1 MTKGIRK
8 QILGILVSG
17 LAFILRERLLAVGK
31 IVLPRLPYGKAVAVA
46 SLLLEKFPTNKETKR
61 YYDSARPR
69 WMRDFS
75 FRINPYCP
83 VSKLFALTG
92 LLQPE
97 MTKELLAT
105 HDQGLLVDIG
115 ANFGYFSV
123 LWMSKNRTE
132 VLAIE
137 PLRQNYELLTI
148 NLHRF
153 EHRAKSMMCCLGE
166 RRGYVKMTY
175 DPQYPMLSKVIVDLE
190 DGQDVEMRTLADV
203 LKENTISKIAVL
215 KCDAEGYDVRILSSS
230 GQVFTTR
237 LVHRVFFESET
248 WDGRTDPGL
257 EDFRQLLLA
266 SGYRQLSGKGDM
278 CYFLTES

>member
-1 MTKGIRK
+1 
-8 QILGILVSG
+8 LVSG

-115 ANFGYFSV
+115 ANSLDVEESDRGAS
-123 LWMSKNRTE
+123 
-132 VLAIE
+132 
-137 PLRQNYELLTI
+137 
-148 NLHRF
+148 
-153 EHRAKSMMCCLGE
+153 HRA
-166 RRGYVKMTY
+166 
-175 DPQYPMLSKVIVDLE
+175 
-190 DGQDVEMRTLADV
+190 LAPELRAIDYQPSSVRASCQIDDV
-203 LKENTISKIAVL
+203 L
-215 KCDAEGYDVRILSSS
+215 
-230 GQVFTTR
+230 
-237 LVHRVFFESET
+237 
-248 WDGRTDPGL
+248 PG
-257 EDFRQLLLA
+257 
-266 SGYRQLSGKGDM
+266 
-278 CYFLTES
+278 

>member
-17 LAFILRERLLAVGK
+17 LAFILRERLLALGK

-46 SLLLEKFPTNKETKR
+46 SLLLEKFPTNKATKR

-75 FRINPYCP
+75 FRVNPYCP

-92 LLQPE
+92 LFQPE

-105 HDQGLLVDIG
+105 RDQGLLVDIG

-153 EHRAKSMMCCLGE
+153 EHRAKSMMCCFGE

-175 DPQYPMLSKVIVDLE
+175 DPQYPTLSKVIVDLE
-190 DGQDVEMRTLADV
+190 DGQDVEMRTLTDV

-230 GQVFTTR
+230 G
-237 LVHRVFFESET
+237 
-248 WDGRTDPGL
+248 
-257 EDFRQLLLA
+257 
-266 SGYRQLSGKGDM
+266 
-278 CYFLTES
+278 